1 MTVQCEYCDVA
12 LNYHSDIQ
20 KLICHYCGT
29 HRNNLY
35 RCPECDY
42 PRLVFQGIGT
52 KMVVD
57 EVKTFCPKVSITRL
71 DRDAVRTVRD
81 YENILGKFKS
91 GKSEV
96 LVGTQMVAKGLHFPK
111 VDLVGVILADLGLMV
126 PDYRAGERTFQ
137 ILHQVSGRSG
147 RAIPDSRVIIQT
159 YKPDNYAIGAAANQD
174 YLSFYNDEIKRRQ
187 DQGNPPFNRLIRLL
201 YSHTDKLKAES
212 EAIRFKNLLLEQRN
226 SRGLTDIE
234 LLGPTPGF
242 PEKIRGRYRWQIIVR
257 SVTPKT
263 ILSTTKIPKGWIID
277 VDPVHFG

>member
-1 MTVQCEYCDVA
+1 
-12 LNYHSDIQ
+12 
-20 KLICHYCGT
+20 
-29 HRNNLY
+29 
-35 RCPECDY
+35 
-42 PRLVFQGIGT
+42 
-52 KMVVD
+52 
-57 EVKTFCPKVSITRL
+57 
-71 DRDAVRTVRD
+71 
-81 YENILGKFKS
+81 
-91 GKSEV
+91 
-96 LVGTQMVAKGLHFPK
+96 MVAKGLHFPK

>member
-1 MTVQCEYCDVA
+1 MY
-12 LNYHSDIQ
+12 
-20 KLICHYCGT
+20 
-29 HRNNLY
+29 
-35 RCPECDY
+35 
-42 PRLVFQGIGT
+42 
-52 KMVVD
+52 
-57 EVKTFCPKVSITRL
+57 
-71 DRDAVRTVRD
+71 
-81 YENILGKFKS
+81 
-91 GKSEV
+91 
-96 LVGTQMVAKGLHFPK
+96 
-111 VDLVGVILADLGLMV
+111 
-126 PDYRAGERTFQ
+126 
-137 ILHQVSGRSG
+137 
-147 RAIPDSRVIIQT
+147 
-159 YKPDNYAIGAAANQD
+159 
-174 YLSFYNDEIKRRQ
+174 EIKRRQ